1 MKIRYILII
10 AIVATLF
17 NAAGNAMRRSDYQ
30 HCRVTS
36 HMTVQE
42 CESATGYTVDK

>member
-10 AIVATLF
+10 TLVTVLF
-17 NAAGNAMRRSDYQ
+17 NAAGNVMRRSDFQ

-42 CESATGYTVDK
+42 CESVTGYTVDK